1 MLTADIITIFAFL
14 VPLVELLGII
24 MAVHAVMRTRTSQG
38 AIAWAISLITFP
50 WVTLPL
56 YAVFGRN
63 RFNGYVRLRNMKNR
77 EVHHI
82 LEELKRDACHAECV
96 LPDVSGSRR
105 TMVKLANLPVMR
117 HNQSELLIN
126 GHETFSSIFA
136 AMENATSY
144 ILVQF
149 FIVEDDDLGRRLK
162 EIMIR
167 KVEYGVRIYFLYDEI
182 GSHNLPAEYTG
193 EMEAAGIIVSAFH
206 TTKGKANR
214 FQLNFRN
221 HRKIV
226 VVDGQ
231 TAFVGGHN
239 VGDQYVS
246 RHCKFGTWRD
256 THVRVEGPIVKAIQ
270 FCFVE
275 DWHWASG
282 GIPGELD
289 WKLRKAVNG
298 SEEALMIASGP
309 ADSLDIGGL
318 LFVEAINAAKE
329 RIWIASPYFVP
340 DQQVLAALKLA
351 SLRGVD
357 VRILLPQKPDHYAV
371 YLASF
376 SFYQEIL
383 PLGIRLYRYMEGFM
397 HQKVILIDSTCAAVG
412 TANMDNRSFRLNFEL
427 MLFNYSPGFVQ
438 QVDSMLRTDLA
449 KCRMVALEDYTDR
462 SFFFK
467 LAVRTAALVSPIL

>member
-1 MLTADIITIFAFL
+1 MLTTDLLTFFAYL

-38 AIAWAISLITFP
+38 AIAWVISLVTFP

-63 RFNGYVRLRNMKNR
+63 RFNGYVRLRNLKNR

-82 LEELKRDACHAECV
+82 IEELKQVACHQECV
-96 LPDVSGSRR
+96 QFNVTESRR
-105 TMVKLANLPVMR
+105 AMVRLANLPVMR
-117 HNQSELLIN
+117 YNTSELLIN
-126 GHETFSSIFA
+126 GQKTFTSIFA
-136 AMENATSY
+136 AMEKAGSY

-149 FIVEDDDLGRRLK
+149 FIVEDDELGRKLK
-162 EIMIR
+162 DLLIR
-167 KVEYGVRIYFLYDEI
+167 KAKEGVRIYFLYDEI
-182 GSHNLPAEYTG
+182 GSHNLPPAYPE
-193 EMEAAGIIVSAFH
+193 EMETAGIIVSPFH

-214 FQLNFRN
+214 FQINFRN

-226 VVDGQ
+226 VIDG
-231 TAFVGGHN
+231 TVGFVGGHN

-246 RHCKFGTWRD
+246 KHCKFGSWRD

-275 DWHWASG
+275 DWHWARG
-282 GIPGELD
+282 GLPENLD
-289 WKLRKAVNG
+289 WRMTRAVNG
-298 SEEALMIASGP
+298 AEDMLMIASGP
-309 ADSLDIGGL
+309 ADVLDTCGL
-318 LFVEAINAAKE
+318 LFVQAINAAKE

-351 SLRGVD
+351 ALRGVD

-397 HQKVILIDSTCAAVG
+397 HQKVILIDATCAAVG

-427 MLFNYSPGFVQ
+427 MLFNYSQRFII
-438 QVDSMLRTDLA
+438 QVEDMLRSDLS
-449 KCRMVALEDYTDR
+449 KCRLVTLEDYTKR

-467 LAVRTAALVSPIL
+467 LAVRTSALVSPIL